1 MLTRVTPDK
10 IDAAKATELFQHLH
24 VHIHSW
30 QTSCK
35 MSSKRSQ
42 GGASCPHIPL
52 VSFVPQHPSIQP
64 SSWFQFEGSCN
75 HIMCKALISFKSA
88 KSNKVVEDLL
98 ENAAIALDVAI
109 QFGPVIPI
117 PLVSSL
123 ISSAQ
128 VIVKAAQV
136 WWYTITQLFEL
147 WRRCRYP
154 CSVSN
159 RTNKTAQSLHLG
171 LPH

>member
-1 MLTRVTPDK
+1 
-10 IDAAKATELFQHLH
+10 
-24 VHIHSW
+24 
-30 QTSCK
+30 
-35 MSSKRSQ
+35 
-42 GGASCPHIPL
+42 
-52 VSFVPQHPSIQP
+52 
-64 SSWFQFEGSCN
+64 
-75 HIMCKALISFKSA
+75 MCKALISFKSA

-136 WWYTITQLFEL
+136 
-147 WRRCRYP
+147 
-154 CSVSN
+154 
-159 RTNKTAQSLHLG
+159 
-171 LPH
+171 